1 VDHPHAALI
10 SDRDDQKA
18 NWRGQAK
25 LTSSGSGR
33 SPRFFNVLGSFS
45 KAAHLRHQMNRKT
58 LSLALFVVVAS
69 LLVFAL
75 KYFHPWPDSH
85 AAEGLKSASVSE
97 IPPVSIPNDG
107 FAGSGQAMQNNAS
120 PEQLMDAA
128 WQMRGDGRI
137 PAASQAF
144 RHWTDLDLDAAVS
157 WLTDHEAD
165 PAADHLI
172 TDVLLKN
179 SVIKENFE
187 VELRWAEVLSDHDL
201 SAETIGQILL
211 TQGIK
216 APAESIHYVNGS
228 HILSPEQKERL
239 RMSLSQ
245 ALPR

>member
-1 VDHPHAALI
+1 V
-10 SDRDDQKA
+10 
-18 NWRGQAK
+18 
-25 LTSSGSGR
+25 TSLFRATYASLLAR
-33 SPRFFNVLGSFS
+33 P
-45 KAAHLRHQMNRKT
+45 KMNRKM
-58 LSLALFVVVAS
+58 LSLALLVVSAS
-69 LLVFAL
+69 LLVFGL
-75 KYFHPWPDSH
+75 KYFHPWPNSH
-85 AAEGLKSASVSE
+85 AAEDLKSASVPE
-97 IPPVSIPNDG
+97 TPPGSIPNDG
-107 FAGSGQAMQNNAS
+107 FAGSGQAIQENAS

-137 PAASQAF
+137 PAATQAF
-144 RHWTDLDLDAAVS
+144 RHWTDLDLNAAVN

-165 PAADHLI
+165 PDADHLI

-179 SVIKENFE
+179 SIIREHFE
-187 VELRWAEVLSDHDL
+187 VELRWAEVLSDRDL

-239 RMSLSQ
+239 RRSLSQ

>member
-1 VDHPHAALI
+1 
-10 SDRDDQKA
+10 
-18 NWRGQAK
+18 
-25 LTSSGSGR
+25 
-33 SPRFFNVLGSFS
+33 
-45 KAAHLRHQMNRKT
+45 MNRKM
-58 LSLALFVVVAS
+58 LSFTLFVVVAS
-69 LLVFAL
+69 LLVFGL
-75 KYFHPWPDSH
+75 KYFHPWPNSH
-85 AAEGLKSASVSE
+85 AAEDLKSASVPE
-97 IPPVSIPNDG
+97 RPPVSIPNDRL
-107 FAGSGQAMQNNAS
+107 AQSGQAIHETAS

-128 WQMRGDGRI
+128 WAMRGDGRI
-137 PAASQAF
+137 PAATQAF
-144 RHWTDLDLDAAVS
+144 RHWTDLDLDAAVN

-179 SVIKENFE
+179 SVIKEKFE
-187 VELRWAEVLSDHDL
+187 VELSWAEALSDHDL

-239 RMSLSQ
+239 RLSLSQ